1 MDECCIAA
9 DHVSMAKQVKKQG
22 VPRRPPRH
30 YVKEWRIYRAPMTQE
45 QLAERV
51 GKSRGLIS
59 QIESGTTELTE
70 EMIYLLA
77 DAFHCAPWDILR
89 VNPLKEGVVVDI
101 TDALSGE
108 PEDVKAKALGYIQGL
123 VSGRRA

>member
-1 MDECCIAA
+1 
-9 DHVSMAKQVKKQG
+9 MAKQIRNQRKERSK
-22 VPRRPPRH
+22 PRH

-45 QLAERV
+45 QLAERI

-70 EMIYLLA
+70 EMVYALA
-77 DAFHCAPWDILR
+77 DAFRHTPGDVFR

-101 TDALSGE
+101 ADSLFGKPANIQAE
-108 PEDVKAKALGYIQGL
+108 ALGFVRGL
-123 VSGRRA
+123 VARK

>member
-1 MDECCIAA
+1 MDECCTAA
-9 DHVSMAKQVKKQG
+9 DHVSMAKQVRKQAQQ
-22 VPRRPPRH
+22 RRAPRH
-30 YVKEWRIYRAPMTQE
+30 YVKEWRVYRAPMTQE

-101 TDALSGE
+101 TDALKGKPADIQAE
-108 PEDVKAKALGYIQGL
+108 ALGFVRGL
-123 VSGRRA
+123 IRRQ

>member
-1 MDECCIAA
+1 
-9 DHVSMAKQVKKQG
+9 
-22 VPRRPPRH
+22 
-30 YVKEWRIYRAPMTQE
+30 MTQE
-45 QLAERV
+45 QLAERI

-70 EMIYLLA
+70 EMVYALA
-77 DAFHCAPWDILR
+77 EAFRHTPGDVFRI
-89 VNPLKEGVVVDI
+89 NPLKEGIVVDI

-108 PEDVKAKALGYIQGL
+108 PEDVQAKALGYVQGL

>member
-1 MDECCIAA
+1 
-9 DHVSMAKQVKKQG
+9 MAKQVRKTTKE
-22 VPRRPPRH
+22 RRKARH

-59 QIESGTTELTE
+59 QIESGMTELTE
-70 EMIYLLA
+70 EMVY
-77 DAFHCAPWDILR
+77 AFAEAFQHTPGDVFR
-89 VNPLKEGVVVDI
+89 VNPLKEGTVVDI
-101 TDALSGE
+101 TDALMGE
-108 PEDVKAKALGYIQGL
+108 PEDLKVKALGYVQGL